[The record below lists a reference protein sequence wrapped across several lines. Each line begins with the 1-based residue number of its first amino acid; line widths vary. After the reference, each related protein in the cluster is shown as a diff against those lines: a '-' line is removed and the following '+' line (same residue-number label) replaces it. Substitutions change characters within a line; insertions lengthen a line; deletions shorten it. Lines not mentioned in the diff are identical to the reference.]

1 MITTWSIPHKV
12 EDLYPQKALE
22 LEKNRRALVDFF
34 LKNKFEL
41 ISPAMIEYADN
52 VSFNGKSVDSDMFKL
67 SDPLSS
73 GRLIGITPDLTI
85 QTARIDNYLAS
96 SSTDIKSYCYCGPVL
111 KADTSSFNQSR
122 EELQVGVEIYGNEK
136 VEADITVVSTLINA
150 LKLLKIKDI
159 LLSFNDITIYTEFLK
174 SLALSA
180 HDSKQLRSFFAK
192 KDLISIKN
200 LLGKNINSDK
210 ISKIEL
216 FMDMF
221 GNDKSFK
228 KIQEFFVGNRVI
240 LDRLKNLKKI
250 MNALPSSVKIII
262 DLSDVDFYEYHS
274 GFIFSAYSS
283 KYTSPIAKGGRFEN
297 LTTNFGKKRPAVGF
311 TFDLRSLL
319 FVG

>member
-1 MITTWSIPHKV
+1 MITSWAVPDKV
-12 EDLYPQKALE
+12 EDLYPNKAVE
-22 LEKNRRALVDFF
+22 LEKSRRILIDQF
-34 LKNKFEL
+34 LKKKFEL
-41 ISPAMIEYADN
+41 INPSMIEYADN
-52 VSFNGKSVDSDMFKL
+52 ITFSGKSLSEDTFKV
-67 SDPLSS
+67 SDPLS
-73 GRLIGITPDLTI
+73 GRMLGITPDLTI
-85 QTARIDNYLAS
+85 QTARIDNYLAKTVS
-96 SSTDIKSYCYCGPVL
+96 EVKKYCYCGSVL
-111 KADTSSFNQSR
+111 KAKKEQFTQSR

-136 VEADITVVSTLINA
+136 VEADITVVSTLINS

-192 KDLISIKN
+192 KDLVSIKN

>member
-1 MITTWSIPHKV
+1 MITTWSIPDKV

-192 KDLISIKN
+192 KDLVSIKN
-200 LLGKNINSDK
+200 LLGKNINSEK

-221 GNDKSFK
+221 GDDKSLK

>member
-1 MITTWSIPHKV
+1 
-12 EDLYPQKALE
+12 
-22 LEKNRRALVDFF
+22 
-34 LKNKFEL
+34 
-41 ISPAMIEYADN
+41 
-52 VSFNGKSVDSDMFKL
+52 
-67 SDPLSS
+67 
-73 GRLIGITPDLTI
+73 
-85 QTARIDNYLAS
+85 
-96 SSTDIKSYCYCGPVL
+96 VL

-159 LLSFNDITIYTEFLK
+159 LLSFNDITIYTAFLK
-174 SLALSA
+174 LLALSA